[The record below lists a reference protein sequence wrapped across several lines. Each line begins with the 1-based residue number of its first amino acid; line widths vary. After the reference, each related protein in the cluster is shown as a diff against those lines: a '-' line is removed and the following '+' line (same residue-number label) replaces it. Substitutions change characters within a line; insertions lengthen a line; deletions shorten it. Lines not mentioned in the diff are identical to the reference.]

1 MLWPINGES
10 STVSLYWAALPPPVL
25 QGLSR
30 VVNFLLHKKQ
40 GYGEVVIVNL
50 RNDMVIEFDEATYH
64 VQDTGFLGEPV
75 QVYGASGKD
84 MEVSAQWC
92 TQ

>member
-1 MLWPINGES
+1 M
-10 STVSLYWAALPPPVL
+10 PPPVL

-84 MEVSAQWC
+84 MEVSAQ
-92 TQ
+92 

>member
-1 MLWPINGES
+1 M
-10 STVSLYWAALPPPVL
+10 
-25 QGLSR
+25 
-30 VVNFLLHKKQ
+30 VNFLLHKKQ

-64 VQDTGFLGEPV
+64 VQDIGFLGEPV

-84 MEVSAQWC
+84 MEVSAHCLLPASSVPLDLQLLSFSNNC
-92 TQ
+92 YY